1 MTLKNNPYLQLNR
14 HHNQRKSRTRVC
26 MSIASYLRRKVTHTH
41 ILVGRVDRGGARC
54 TVLHCEQSVGSLKTQ
69 TGPLASFLDVRQHHM
84 AAARERLTCDLSLY
98 LYASIR
104 VISVN

>member
-1 MTLKNNPYLQLNR
+1 
-14 HHNQRKSRTRVC
+14 
-26 MSIASYLRRKVTHTH
+26 MSHASYSRRKVTHTH
-41 ILVGRVDRGGARC
+41 IQVGRVDQGSAKC
-54 TVLHCEQSVGSLKTQ
+54 TMLHCEQSVGSLKTQ

-84 AAARERLTCDLSLY
+84 AAARESLSCDLSLY